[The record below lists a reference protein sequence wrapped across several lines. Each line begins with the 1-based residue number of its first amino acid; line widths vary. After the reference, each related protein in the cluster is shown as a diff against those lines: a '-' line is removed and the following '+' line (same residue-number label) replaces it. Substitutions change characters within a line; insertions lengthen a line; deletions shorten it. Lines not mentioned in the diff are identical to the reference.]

1 MSITIQ
7 GEKYIFNIISQT
19 EDQDYF
25 FAIQASSKSSGRT
38 SYINN
43 LNVILSEFG
52 IEMDDPKVADSTW
65 VITKEEAQH
74 YVDTATQFLFDRVFL
89 DYLENRLDEDR
100 MLGEWENV
108 S

>member
-1 MSITIQ
+1 MNVSIK
-7 GEKYIFNIISQT
+7 GFKYILNVILQ
-19 EDQDYF
+19 EGQPDHL
-25 FAIQASSKSSGRT
+25 FAIQALDPSSGRT

-52 IEMDDPKVADSTW
+52 IEVDDPKVADSLW
-65 VITKEEAQH
+65 VVTKEEAQH

-89 DYLENRLDEDR
+89 DYLERRLDEDR